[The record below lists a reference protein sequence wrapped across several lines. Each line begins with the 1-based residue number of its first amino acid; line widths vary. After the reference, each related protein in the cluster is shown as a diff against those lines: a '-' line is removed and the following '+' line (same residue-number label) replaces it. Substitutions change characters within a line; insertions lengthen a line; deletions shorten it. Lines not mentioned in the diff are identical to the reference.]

1 MSCETFEKM
10 FIQALQAHEARRQ
23 PSRLGLASTEPDNWL
38 KTQYIDKV
46 PWR

>member
-1 MSCETFEKM
+1 MSCETFEKLFM
-10 FIQALQAHEARRQ
+10 EELQAHGARRQ
-23 PSRLGLASTEPDNWL
+23 PSMLGLASKEPDNWL